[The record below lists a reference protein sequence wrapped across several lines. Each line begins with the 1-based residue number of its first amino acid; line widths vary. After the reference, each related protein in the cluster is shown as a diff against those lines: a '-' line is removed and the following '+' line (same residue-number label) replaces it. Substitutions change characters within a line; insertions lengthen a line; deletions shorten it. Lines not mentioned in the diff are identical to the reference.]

1 MLEWSSAETGVGPSM
16 AEGSHGWRPNWADFP
31 VAARRSP
38 ARGTV
43 LGLSVAKICW
53 SSQELVFVQNQ
64 AIAKIRPI
72 SPMRLYR
79 MACRAAV
86 FASARPYHHPISRKD
101 IIPTPSQPMKSWN
114 RLLAVVKI
122 IIVIK
127 NVRRYLMNRSRLG
140 SECIYHMEN
149 SMIDHVTYKATGKKT
164 IEKKSNFRLSD
175 SLMDPMVTHCQ
186 FVIMSS
192 APELKKEDRGIRL
205 MKNADLIHE
214 VT

>member
-1 MLEWSSAETGVGPSM
+1 M
-16 AEGSHGWRPNWADFP
+16 
-31 VAARRSP
+31 
-38 ARGTV
+38 
-43 LGLSVAKICW
+43 
-53 SSQELVFVQNQ
+53 QNQ

-149 SMIDHVTYKATGKKT
+149 SMIDHVTYRATGRKT

-175 SLMDPMVTHCQ
+175 SLIDPMVTHCQ
-186 FVIMSS
+186 LVIMSS

-205 MKNADLIHE
+205 MKNADLMHE

>member
-1 MLEWSSAETGVGPSM
+1 M
-16 AEGSHGWRPNWADFP
+16 
-31 VAARRSP
+31 
-38 ARGTV
+38 
-43 LGLSVAKICW
+43 
-53 SSQELVFVQNQ
+53 QNQ

-72 SPMRLYR
+72 SPIRLYR

-86 FASARPYHHPISRKD
+86 FASVRPYHHPISRKD

-140 SECIYHMEN
+140 SECMYHIEN
-149 SMIDHVTYKATGKKT
+149 SMIDHVTYKATGRKT
-164 IEKKSNFRLSD
+164 IEKKSNFRLND
-175 SLMDPMVTHCQ
+175 SLIDPMVTHCQ

-192 APELKKEDRGIRL
+192 APELKKEDSGIRL

>member
-1 MLEWSSAETGVGPSM
+1 M
-16 AEGSHGWRPNWADFP
+16 
-31 VAARRSP
+31 
-38 ARGTV
+38 
-43 LGLSVAKICW
+43 
-53 SSQELVFVQNQ
+53 QNQ

-72 SPMRLYR
+72 SPIRLYR

-86 FASARPYHHPISRKD
+86 FASVRPYHHPISRKD

-140 SECIYHMEN
+140 SECMYHIEN
-149 SMIDHVTYKATGKKT
+149 SMIDHVTYKATGRKT
-164 IEKKSNFRLSD
+164 IEKKSNFRLND
-175 SLMDPMVTHCQ
+175 SLIDPMVTHCQ

-192 APELKKEDRGIRL
+192 APELKKEDNGIRL

>member
-1 MLEWSSAETGVGPSM
+1 M
-16 AEGSHGWRPNWADFP
+16 
-31 VAARRSP
+31 
-38 ARGTV
+38 
-43 LGLSVAKICW
+43 
-53 SSQELVFVQNQ
+53 QNQ

-149 SMIDHVTYKATGKKT
+149 SMIDHVTYRATGRKT

-175 SLMDPMVTHCQ
+175 SLIDPMVTHCQ
-186 FVIMSS
+186 LVIMSS